1 MTDVVMQAEIP
12 GVQRSHQGK
21 VRDTFDL
28 GERLL
33 IVASDRISAFDVV
46 MNDGIPR
53 KGEVLT
59 QLSAFWFQKIDA
71 VVPTHFI
78 RLATGGP
85 EDELPF
91 ALPPEL
97 IGRSTIV
104 HKARRVD
111 AECIVR
117 GYLAGSAWAEYQKS
131 GTVCGMPLM
140 AGLEESQE
148 LPEPI
153 FTPSTKAE
161 VGHDENISYDEFA
174 RMVGPQTA
182 NVIRLRSLAT
192 YRFAAELARER
203 GLIIADTKFE
213 FGYLGDEL
221 ILIDEVLTPDS
232 SRFWPAEGYRPG
244 RSQPSYDKQPLRD
257 WLASSG
263 WNKEPPP
270 PPLPAD
276 VVRDTADRYQEAYR
290 LLTGEALRV

>member
-1 MTDVVMQAEIP
+1 MANVVMQAEIP
-12 GVQRSHQGK
+12 SVQRSHQGK

-28 GERLL
+28 GDRLL

-46 MNDGIPR
+46 MNDGIPH

-59 QLSAFWFQKIDA
+59 RLSGFWFEKIDS
-71 VVPTHFI
+71 VVPTHFV

-91 ALPPEL
+91 ALPREL
-97 IGRSTIV
+97 IGRAMIV

-117 GYLAGSAWAEYQKS
+117 GYLAGSAWAEYRQS
-131 GTVCGMPLM
+131 GSVCGTPLTPD
-140 AGLEESQE
+140 LEESQE

-161 VGHDENISYDEFA
+161 QGHDENISYEEFA
-174 RMVGPQTA
+174 RMVGPQAA
-182 NVIRLRSLAT
+182 NVMRLRSLAT
-192 YRFAAELARER
+192 YRFAAEYARER

-232 SRFWPAEGYRPG
+232 SRFWPQEGYRPG
-244 RSQPSYDKQPLRD
+244 RGQPSYDKQPLRD
-257 WLASSG
+257 WLSASG

-270 PPLPAD
+270 PTLPAE
-276 VVRDTADRYQEAYR
+276 VVRDTAARYQEAYR
-290 LLTGEALRV
+290 LLTGAALPA